1 MPGGGLCGFWC
12 QKIDQNWNLEGV
24 CTDSGSQARPV
35 MRLVPVLCV
44 SGANIG
50 PTWDPRWHQVG
61 VQIVRK
67 SMSTSI
73 KKLMPL
79 EIDFFKDFSGFG
91 EGKWS
96 QLGTKIGSK
105 INLDLKTL
113 KIKKTHKNQWNF
125 NDFWGSDGPSWD
137 PKSIKNRYKKRCRN
151 GRARESDF

>member
-1 MPGGGLCGFWC
+1 M
-12 QKIDQNWNLEGV
+12 
-24 CTDSGSQARPV
+24 

-79 EIDFFKDFSGFG
+79 EIDFFKDFNGFG
-91 EGKWS
+91 EGKRS

-113 KIKKTHKNQWNF
+113 KIKKH
-125 NDFWGSDGPSWD
+125 
-137 PKSIKNRYKKRCRN
+137 IKTN
-151 GRARESDF
+151 GISMIFGVRGVQIAKH